1 MEERAAG
8 GNLSPEA
15 ETAYAKALYF
25 RDRGTGWWERTIRIK
40 QRRTARPL

>member
-1 MEERAAG
+1 MTIALRCSLSKELMEERAAG

-25 RDRGTGWWERTIRIK
+25 RDRGTG
-40 QRRTARPL
+40 

>member
-25 RDRGTGWWERTIRIK
+25 RDRGTGWWERTIRSK
-40 QRRTARPL
+40 QGRTPRPL